1 MTNRGWQ
8 SLWSKFTIEI
18 QIEVHFIL
26 VEVFE
31 TLLVQ
36 KDLREERTACF
47 TLAKDIQEF
56 LMNQYIKNLMFSKC
70 LEFVRLFAID
80 CI

>member
-1 MTNRGWQ
+1 LTNRGWQ
-8 SLWSKFTIEI
+8 SLWSKFTLKI
-18 QIEVHFIL
+18 QFEVQFIL
-26 VEVFE
+26 VEVIE

-56 LMNQYIKNLMFSKC
+56 IMNQYIKYFMFSKC